1 MYISDVRLSD
11 GGKEYI
17 VFDDTASSYIISF
30 ADFRRT
36 EIPFSENSADYPFYA
51 DDELRE
57 KLQFYASKLRCI
69 KYLQYYI
76 TNYGE
81 KSIKKLREK
90 AVAKEYSQEIVIA
103 ATDLLCEFSV
113 IDEVR
118 NCERRIQN
126 LANSKLYGRYR
137 IRQELIVSGFLK
149 ESINEAF
156 ENVEIDYYENAQRLY
171 RKLTLHKDISD
182 IRERKRIS
190 DKMVRYGYS
199 YDEIKYAS
207 SCDYED

>member
-1 MYISDVRLSD
+1 MYISDVRVSD

-17 VFDDTASSYIISF
+17 VVDDTASNYIISF
-30 ADFRRT
+30 ADFKRT
-36 EIPFSENSADYPFYA
+36 EIPFSENSTDYPFYV

-90 AVAKEYSQEIVIA
+90 AAAKEYSQEVVIA
-103 ATDLLCEFSV
+103 ATELLCEFSV

-126 LANSKLYGRYR
+126 LAKSKLYGRYR
-137 IRQELIVSGFLK
+137 IRQELIASGFQK
-149 ESINEAF
+149 ENINEAF
-156 ENVEIDYYENAQRLY
+156 ENIEIDYYENAKKLY
-171 RKLTLHKDISD
+171 LKLALRKDISD
-182 IRERKRIS
+182 FRERKKIS

-199 YDEIKYAS
+199 FDEIKYAS
-207 SCDYED
+207 SCEYED